1 MGKDL
6 GLGRVERR
14 GDRFVGRRQE
24 RNAAGQDREQAFVE
38 AVGGGAGRLR
48 GGDRGLRRQPRQ
60 AAVAVQA
67 TEMFQD
73 FVLAGATGLSDGCER
88 TGRQGQAFAQGIEQ
102 AAGVHDGPGYQ
113 NGAAI
118 MVTRASTVIDLVQ
131 ARSCGMRHHP
141 DLTMRV
147 GRAPTKI
154 RRFGMNRRFEGRVA
168 VVTGAGSGIGKA
180 VALALGAEGAS
191 VLAFDLHADA
201 ASAVAEAI
209 VAAGGTAHAMAGDA
223 GRLEDVEASVAE
235 AVARFGALH
244 LAFNNAGIGG
254 PMGMLADTPVDEY
267 MRLMDVN
274 VHSVFYGMR
283 SQIPAM
289 LKAGGGA
296 IVNNSSIL
304 GLVGN
309 PTAAAYVTAKHAV
322 TGMTKA
328 AALGYAAQGI
338 RINSIHPG
346 YIDTPL
352 LSRLP
357 RETYDALV
365 GLHPIGRLG
374 TAEEVAALVLFLLSD
389 EASFVTGAQYLVDG
403 GYTAH

>member
-1 MGKDL
+1 
-6 GLGRVERR
+6 
-14 GDRFVGRRQE
+14 
-24 RNAAGQDREQAFVE
+24 
-38 AVGGGAGRLR
+38 
-48 GGDRGLRRQPRQ
+48 
-60 AAVAVQA
+60 
-67 TEMFQD
+67 
-73 FVLAGATGLSDGCER
+73 
-88 TGRQGQAFAQGIEQ
+88 
-102 AAGVHDGPGYQ
+102 
-113 NGAAI
+113 
-118 MVTRASTVIDLVQ
+118 
-131 ARSCGMRHHP
+131 
-141 DLTMRV
+141 
-147 GRAPTKI
+147 
-154 RRFGMNRRFEGRVA
+154 MNRRFEGRVA
-168 VVTGAGSGIGKA
+168 VVTGAGSGIGQA

-365 GLHPIGRLG
+365 GLHPVGRLG